1 MTASSTELPDSGL
14 TSSEKKR
21 LRRIGHNLT
30 PVVTI
35 ASKGLTDNVLAEVAR
50 ALNDH
55 ELIKI
60 KLSVGDRTA
69 RRTVSNDLCQ
79 QCNAELVQA
88 IGHMVLLFKKADR
101 PDPKLSNL
109 LR

>member
-1 MTASSTELPDSGL
+1 MVHLTMTRISATLSNSD
-14 TSSEKKR
+14 KKH
-21 LRRIGHNLT
+21 LRRIGHHLS
-30 PVVTI
+30 PVVTVS
-35 ASKGLTDNVLAEVAR
+35 SKGLTDTVLAEITR

-60 KLSVGDRTA
+60 KLSLGDRQA
-69 RRTVSNDLCQ
+69 RQAAIDELCK
-79 QCNAELVQA
+79 QCHGEVIQS
-88 IGHMVLLFKKADR
+88 IGHIVLLFKKADR